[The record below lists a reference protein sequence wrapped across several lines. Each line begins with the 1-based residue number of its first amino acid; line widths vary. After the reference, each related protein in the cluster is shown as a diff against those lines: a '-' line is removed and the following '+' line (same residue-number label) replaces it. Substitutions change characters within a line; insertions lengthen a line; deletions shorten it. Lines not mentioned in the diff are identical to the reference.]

1 MLDIMGKDESLR
13 NDVDILDSII
23 NVCLFKVNGSFVNC
37 QVMRLSLTNEKWEM
51 CYGAWT
57 STMFCLTYIYV
68 KITMFD

>member
-37 QVMRLSLTNEKWEM
+37 QVMRLSLTNE
-51 CYGAWT
+51 
-57 STMFCLTYIYV
+57 I
-68 KITMFD
+68 